1 MLKEIPPS
9 QALGQGE
16 GFTFAEG
23 KNQTYGLF
31 FMKWILVVLA
41 VVSVVFLQLK
51 RGEVGVKRGD
61 DGLYYKA
68 DSTTLFTGEG
78 LVYHP
83 NGKKAAHGQIVDGKP
98 TGTWSHWYFN
108 GQLEAKGNY
117 SEGKR
122 DGVWVQFDETGGK
135 LEEATWV
142 DDVKQ
147 APADPTATQ
156 TLDNTDSAE
165 APKTKKEPKK
175 E

>member
-16 GFTFAEG
+16 GFTFAER
-23 KNQTYGLF
+23 KNQTYGLL
-31 FMKWILVVLA
+31 FMKWILVVFA
-41 VVSVVFLQLK
+41 VVAVVFLQLK
-51 RGEVGVKRGD
+51 RGEVSVNRGD

-68 DSTTLFTGEG
+68 DSTTVFTGEG

-83 NGKKAAHGQIVDGKP
+83 NGQKAAHGQIVDGKP
-98 TGTWSHWYFN
+98 TGTWSHWYAN
-108 GQLEAKGNY
+108 GQLEAEGNY
-117 SEGKR
+117 TEGKR
-122 DGVWVQFDETGGK
+122 DGVWVQFDEAGEK

-142 DDVKQ
+142 YDVKQ

-156 TLDNTDSAE
+156 TLDNTASAE
-165 APKTKKEPKK
+165 APKTKEEPKK

>member
-9 QALGQGE
+9 QALGQGA
-16 GFTFAEG
+16 GFTFAER
-23 KNQTYGLF
+23 KNQTYGLS

-41 VVSVVFLQLK
+41 VVAVVFLQLK

-68 DSTTLFTGEG
+68 DSTTVFTGEG

-98 TGTWSHWYFN
+98 TGTWSHWYAN
-108 GQLEAKGNY
+108 GQLEAEGNY

-122 DGVWVQFDETGGK
+122 DGVWVQFDETGEK

-142 DDVKQ
+142 DDGKQ
-147 APADPTATQ
+147 VRADPTATQ

-165 APKTKKEPKK
+165 APKTKEEPKK

>member
-1 MLKEIPPS
+1 
-9 QALGQGE
+9 
-16 GFTFAEG
+16 
-23 KNQTYGLF
+23 
-31 FMKWILVVLA
+31 MKWILVVLA
-41 VVSVVFLQLK
+41 VLAVVFLQLT
-51 RGEVGVKRGD
+51 RGEVGVKRGG

-68 DSTTLFTGEG
+68 DSTTVFTGEG

-98 TGTWSHWYFN
+98 TGTWSHWYAN
-108 GQLEAKGNY
+108 GQLEAEGNY

-122 DGVWVQFDETGGK
+122 DGVWVQFDETGEK

-156 TLDNTDSAE
+156 TLDNTDYAE
-165 APKTKKEPKK
+165 APKTKEEPKK

>member
-16 GFTFAEG
+16 GFTFAER
-23 KNQTYGLF
+23 KNQTYGLS

-41 VVSVVFLQLK
+41 VVAVVFLQLK

-68 DSTTLFTGEG
+68 DSTTVFTGEG

-98 TGTWSHWYFN
+98 TGTWSHWYAN
-108 GQLEAKGNY
+108 GQLEAEGNY

-122 DGVWVQFDETGGK
+122 DGVWVQFDETGEK

-142 DDVKQ
+142 DDFKQ
-147 APADPTATQ
+147 SPADPTATQ
-156 TLDNTDSAE
+156 TLDNTASAE
-165 APKTKKEPKK
+165 APKTKEEPKK